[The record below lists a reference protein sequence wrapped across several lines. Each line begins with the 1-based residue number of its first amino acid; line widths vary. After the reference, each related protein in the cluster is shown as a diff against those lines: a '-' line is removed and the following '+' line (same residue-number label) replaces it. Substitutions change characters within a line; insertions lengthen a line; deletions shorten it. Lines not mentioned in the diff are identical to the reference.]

1 MTTSFV
7 LAVQGSGIVIGD
19 NATVR
24 AGSDFDQ
31 AALGMLSIGTVLTV
45 QQEIDGWYQI
55 VSQQPD
61 LSGWIYKDLVVI
73 QEVETGK
80 LVRKARVT
88 ASLLNVRAAPSVES
102 QRITQLR
109 SGEEIRIIGREDVW
123 AQITL
128 NDGQKGWVHS
138 EYLLEIPNLPSAA
151 VNQDNTGI
159 YPTAALAEKP
169 LQLLEK
175 GTIVYIHDFKLNF
188 YEVQTEAGSKGWIS
202 RDNVSLIING
212 SNPVSRGS
220 LRSDSAGFVS
230 TVKKYL
236 GSRYRYATAG
246 PSTFDCSGF
255 VYYILN
261 TYYTDLLKDNGIN
274 LPRSSR
280 AMAGVGTPVSRD
292 ALEVGDLVF
301 FNNTGGSI
309 NHVGFYI
316 GSNQFIHASSGSSMS
331 VIISSL
337 SEVNYVRRYNTARR
351 LTK

>member
-1 MTTSFV
+1 MTTSYGFA
-7 LAVQGSGIVIGD
+7 LQGSGVVIGD

-24 AGSDFDQ
+24 TGSDFDQ
-31 AALGMLSIGTVLTV
+31 AAVGMLSIGTMLTI
-45 QQEIDGWYQI
+45 QQEKDGWYQI
-55 VSQQPD
+55 VTKQPD

-73 QEVETGK
+73 QEVESGK

-88 ASLLNVRAAPSVES
+88 ATVLNVRAAPSTES
-102 QRITQLR
+102 QRIIQLR
-109 SGEEIRIIGREDVW
+109 SGDEIRIIGREDEW
-123 AQITL
+123 AQIIL

-151 VNQDNTGI
+151 VNMDNTGI

-175 GTIVYIHDFKLNF
+175 GTIVYIRDFKLNF
-188 YEVQTEAGSKGWIS
+188 YEVETEAGSTGWVL

-220 LRSDSAGFVS
+220 LRNDADGFVS

-261 TYYTDLLKDNGIN
+261 TYYTDLLKNNGIN

-301 FNNTGGSI
+301 FNNTGGTI

-337 SEVNYVRRYNTARR
+337 SEANYVRRYNTARR